1 MENAGRLKQVGAV
14 GGNRTP
20 DLTLTKRL
28 LYQLSYNGVK
38 RELNCNAG
46 AHFITSTTNGAQRR

>member
-1 MENAGRLKQVGAV
+1 MKNAGRLKQVGAV

-28 LYQLSYNGVK
+28 LYQINQFNDLPQTIKIARMV
-38 RELNCNAG
+38 
-46 AHFITSTTNGAQRR
+46 II